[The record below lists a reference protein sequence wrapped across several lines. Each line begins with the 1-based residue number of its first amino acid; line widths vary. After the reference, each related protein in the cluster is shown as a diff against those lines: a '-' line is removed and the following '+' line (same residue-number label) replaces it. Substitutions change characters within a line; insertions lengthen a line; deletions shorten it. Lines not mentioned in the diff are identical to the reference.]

1 MQRTSRKG
9 LTIRKIDQYEE
20 ITYTALLNFQNAF
33 NTLNEQTMKMIF
45 VYKGKDGEW
54 TLGET
59 ENDLSHAFRNQWGHL
74 QYQLK
79 GIEDTLKKVD
89 NGFDARKN
97 LNATMNEV
105 QRRWNISKEAHN
117 GKQRNLPILWENGR
131 GGWNGYF
138 VNNQGTIKEAYAKF
152 YLHKIKIDN
161 GVVTEA
167 SVARFVSDKAYG
179 TLSVDNTPGFAIGDT
194 SIGQTHYAIKSE
206 TASLLGYATL
216 YKQAKKLCD
225 DLISSEVTISDELEK
240 TFGSFVNAEGT
251 VKQAVRIAKEELIM
265 ANGVYGKIAI
275 PNNKKSK
282 KKSNKI

>member
-1 MQRTSRKG
+1 MQRAGRKG

-33 NTLNEQTMKMIF
+33 NALNKQTMKMIF

-54 TLGET
+54 TLGEA
-59 ENDLSHAFRNQWGHL
+59 ENDLSHASRNQWGHL

-105 QRRWNISKEAHN
+105 ERRWNISKEAHN

-138 VNNQGTIKEAYAKF
+138 VNNQGTLKEAYAKF
-152 YLHKIKIDN
+152 YLHKIRVDD
-161 GVVTEA
+161 GVATEA
-167 SVARFVSDKAYG
+167 SVARFISDKVYG
-179 TLSVDNTPGFAIGDT
+179 ALSVDNTPGFAIGDT
-194 SIGQTHYAIKSE
+194 NIDQTHYAIKSE

-216 YKQAKKLCD
+216 YRQAKKLCD
-225 DLISSEVTISDELEK
+225 DLISTEAVISDELVK
-240 TFGSFVNAEGT
+240 TFGAFVNAKGT
-251 VKQAVRIAKEELIM
+251 VKQAVRIAEEELIM
-265 ANGVYGKIAI
+265 ANGDYGKIAI
-275 PNNKKSK
+275 PDSKKNNKKKSK
-282 KKSNKI
+282 